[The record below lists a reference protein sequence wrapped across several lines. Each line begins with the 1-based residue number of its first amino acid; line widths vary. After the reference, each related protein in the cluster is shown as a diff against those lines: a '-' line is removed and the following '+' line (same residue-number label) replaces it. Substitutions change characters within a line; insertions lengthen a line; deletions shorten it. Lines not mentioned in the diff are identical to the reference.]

1 MCPILPRYNCS
12 GLHFGKVDV
21 GRYTDVSTRSEG
33 RWPGQQGPWQG
44 RGLWEPPQLPGAHCW
59 PPLCHRYKVSTS
71 PLTKQLPTL
80 ILFQG
85 GTETMRRPQIDK
97 KGRAVSWTFSEVG
110 GMFQPPA
117 FGAGWGSAAS
127 RCPVGGRVS
136 PGVPTLPLGRRR
148 T

>member
-1 MCPILPRYNCS
+1 MLAGTRTSAP
-12 GLHFGKVDV
+12 GL
-21 GRYTDVSTRSEG
+21 GRED
-33 RWPGQQGPWQG
+33 PGSRAWGGAESLGAPQPPSSCLGVTH
-44 RGLWEPPQLPGAHCW
+44 GLSPSHY
-59 PPLCHRYKVSTS
+59 RYKVSTS

-110 GMFQPPA
+110 EMFWPPPNS
-117 FGAGWGSAAS
+117 GAGWGSAAS
-127 RCPVGGRVS
+127 PYPGKWWAGLRGP
-136 PGVPTLPLGRRR
+136 PGVLTLPLGHRR